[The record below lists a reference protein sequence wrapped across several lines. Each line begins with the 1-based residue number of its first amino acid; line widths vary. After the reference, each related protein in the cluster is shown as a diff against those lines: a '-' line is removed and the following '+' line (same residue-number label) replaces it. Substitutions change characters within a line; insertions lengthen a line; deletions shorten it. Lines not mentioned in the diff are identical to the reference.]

1 MKINYQPPT
10 TTTSKTDGES
20 TRVSK
25 GGTHDQQASGLRSVE
40 TSDFTMNKIQKRIQ
54 LEPDI
59 RADKVAEMKA
69 KIESGE
75 YQVNSGELAS
85 KMILDSLREET

>member
-10 TTTSKTDGES
+10 TTTNKADGES
-20 TRVSK
+20 TRMSK
-25 GGTHDQQASGLRSVE
+25 SGTQAHQTSGSRSVE

-59 RADKVAEMKA
+59 RADKVAELKA

-75 YQVNSGELAS
+75 YQVNSEQLAS
-85 KMILDSLREET
+85 KMILDSLREEV